1 MNLPT
6 TPDDYAPYLQELGR
20 ANLPYFIEG
29 GQAVNALAEFFLEDE
44 PALRR
49 FQPYTS
55 KDCDI
60 WVGKETLDRIED
72 VLSGELHR
80 AADPAEVQL
89 GVFCF
94 HGQPHKLDLFGHVHG
109 LTLSELAKV
118 GRRVLSFDGVRVMD
132 PLYLFKAKCHNLVE
146 LGQRGRQ
153 DRRHVEMLQLI
164 VPAYFRHLIQQC
176 QGKELPQRA
185 VIKDIKLFRGF
196 ARDVVVRRALTE
208 LGTGLDN
215 MVPVIALER
224 SRLSTLAAFAQGEWG
239 ARPKPEPGA
248 SEG

>member
-6 TPDDYAPYLQELGR
+6 TPDDYAPYLQMLGR

-60 WVGKETLDRIED
+60 WVGKETLDRIEN

-89 GVFCF
+89 GVFRF
-94 HGQPHKLDLFGHVHG
+94 HSQPHKLDLFGHVHG
-109 LTLSELAKV
+109 LTLNELAKV
-118 GRRVLSFDGVRVMD
+118 GRRALVFDGVRVMD
-132 PLYLFKAKCHNLVE
+132 PLYLFKAKCHNLME

-164 VPAYFRHLIQQC
+164 VPAYFRHLVQQC
-176 QGKELPQRA
+176 QAKELTQRA
-185 VIKDIKLFRGF
+185 VIKDIKLFRSF
-196 ARDVVVRRALTE
+196 ASDAVVRRALTE
-208 LGTGLDN
+208 LGAGLDS
-215 MVPVIALER
+215 MVPAIALER
-224 SRLSTLAAFAQGEWG
+224 SGLSTLAKFAQGEWG
-239 ARPKPEPGA
+239 ARRKLRIG
-248 SEG
+248 SGEG